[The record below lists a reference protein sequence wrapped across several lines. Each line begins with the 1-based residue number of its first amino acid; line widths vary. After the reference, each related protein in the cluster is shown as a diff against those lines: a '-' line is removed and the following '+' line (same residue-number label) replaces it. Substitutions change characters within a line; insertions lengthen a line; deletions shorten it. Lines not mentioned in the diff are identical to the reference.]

1 MKQKIKSDE
10 LIHLG
15 RNIKELRMKM
25 NMTQEEV
32 TQKLQLRGF
41 SITRSTYAKMEIGM
55 RHISASQLEA
65 IRDILKTTYE
75 ELMEHTGEE
84 RIEE

>member
-1 MKQKIKSDE
+1 MQQKIKSDE

-15 RNIKELRMKM
+15 RNIRERRMKM

-32 TQKLQLRGF
+32 TQKLQLMGF

-75 ELMEHTGEE
+75 ELMEHTGEM
-84 RIEE
+84 EE